1 MPVNRNLMSRFS
13 KHKKAP
19 ALIGTGRKVA
29 RGTTLIAPANRDL
42 LFKTL
47 TCPTASN
54 GRRFRPGLRSLIRK
68 WGGQLAAPEGY
79 SVKIDAPASTVP
91 GSLSTYPYLLVS
103 ITAISEDFTI

>member
-19 ALIGTGRKVA
+19 ALIGTGRKFA

-42 LFKTL
+42 SFRTL

-54 GRRFRPGLRSLIRK
+54 GRRFRPGLRSLTRK
-68 WGGQLAAPEGY
+68 WGVQLAAPEGY

-103 ITAISEDFTI
+103 ITAITENLTI

>member
-1 MPVNRNLMSRFS
+1 MPVNRNLTPRFS
-13 KHKKAP
+13 EHKKAP
-19 ALIGTGRKVA
+19 ALIGTGRNVA

-42 LFKTL
+42 SFRTL

-54 GRRFRPGLRSLIRK
+54 GRRFRPGLRSLTRG
-68 WGGQLAAPEGY
+68 WGVQLAAPEGY

-103 ITAISEDFTI
+103 ISAISGNPNI